1 MHASTD
7 SAGGFTLVETL
18 IALLVLAVGLL
29 GLAHLY
35 VECLRATHAALLRS
49 RAVTLSADLAERIR
63 ANRDPADAYDCGGSC
78 GTGTGGNT
86 VAIDDLQAWVTAV
99 AALLPDGDCAV
110 TYTAGTAGVPH
121 SYLVTVSWVEIGHSA
136 RLAQY
141 ARVEL

>member
-7 SAGGFTLVETL
+7 TPGGFTLVETL
-18 IALLVLAVGLL
+18 VALLVLAVGLL

-78 GTGTGGNT
+78 VAGTGGNT
-86 VAIDDLQAWVTAV
+86 VAIDDLQVWITAV
-99 AALLPDGDCAV
+99 ATLLPEGDGAV
-110 TYTAGTAGVPH
+110 TYTAGAAGAPD
-121 SYLVTVSWVEIGHSA
+121 SYVVTVSWVEIGHSA
-136 RLAQY
+136 RLAQQ